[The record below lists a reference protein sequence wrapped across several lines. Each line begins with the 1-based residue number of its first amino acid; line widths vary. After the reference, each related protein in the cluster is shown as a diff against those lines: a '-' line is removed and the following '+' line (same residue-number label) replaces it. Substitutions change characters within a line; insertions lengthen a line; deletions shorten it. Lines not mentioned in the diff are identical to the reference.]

1 MVQTPTEKTT
11 VPVVQEAQ
19 PKRLKPLGKRV
30 SHVPMKGKYVALTFD
45 DGPHAS
51 LTPMALDILNRH
63 GAKGTFF
70 MLGSNAVRN
79 QSVVARAAAEGHELG
94 VHTWTHIKMNSTSRA
109 KVDSEVSRTQNLLGK
124 LSGTYPR
131 VMRPPYGATNKT
143 LVEHMYKRYGM
154 ASVLWDVDTLDWR
167 KPGVSKVVATA
178 VEKARPGSIILVHD
192 IHASTLNALE
202 EIVTGLQARG
212 FKLVTVSELLMLAK
226 KEAEAPAVPA
236 EPVQPAVPE
245 QETAPV
251 AAPAQP
257 QQVVQPAAAPEAD
270 MPAAS
275 DEAPAL
281 KLEDFM
287 IP

>member
-1 MVQTPTEKTT
+1 
-11 VPVVQEAQ
+11 
-19 PKRLKPLGKRV
+19 
-30 SHVPMKGKYVALTFD
+30 
-45 DGPHAS
+45 
-51 LTPMALDILNRH
+51 
-63 GAKGTFF
+63 
-70 MLGSNAVRN
+70 
-79 QSVVARAAAEGHELG
+79 
-94 VHTWTHIKMNSTSRA
+94 
-109 KVDSEVSRTQNLLGK
+109 
-124 LSGTYPR
+124 
-131 VMRPPYGATNKT
+131 
-143 LVEHMYKRYGM
+143 
-154 ASVLWDVDTLDWR
+154 
-167 KPGVSKVVATA
+167 